1 MAAQE
6 QALSTGK
13 MKIGSISQHEEEKR
27 QLDWIASLERA
38 GIYERYKDCGLKS
51 LSDNPGINQMDKQK
65 IQQFNSNLDQHLK
78 KGEGLILRGPVG
90 TGKTTVAVAI
100 LINVLKFGG
109 YGLFVSMASLL
120 DNIFTLKEQNKKEW
134 LDYEYRLRNVGLLVI
149 DDLGAEYKR
158 DWVLNKFDAIISER
172 YNRCRSTIITSN
184 LGLKEM
190 QGTYAERVMD
200 RLRSTCLDI
209 LFAGNSLRKK
219 AGMNQDQR

>member
-1 MAAQE
+1 MAAQR

-13 MKIGSISQHEEEKR
+13 MKIGSISQQEEEKR
-27 QLDWIASLERA
+27 RLDWISSLERA
-38 GIYERYKDCGLKS
+38 GIYERYINCNLN
-51 LSDNPGINQMDKQK
+51 LLQDNPGINQADKEK
-65 IQQFNSNLDQHLK
+65 ILQFNLNLKQHLK

-90 TGKTTVAVAI
+90 TGKTTVAVAV
-100 LINVLKFGG
+100 LINVLKLNG

-120 DNIFTLKEQNKKEW
+120 DNIFTLKEQNKQTW
-134 LDYEYRLRNVGLLVI
+134 LDYEYRLKNVGLLVI

-184 LGLKEM
+184 LGIKDM
-190 QGTYAERVMD
+190 QGTYANRVMD

-209 LFAGNSLRKK
+209 LFKGKSLREN
-219 AGMNQDQR
+219 AG

>member
-6 QALSTGK
+6 QAMLIGK
-13 MKIGSISQHEEEKR
+13 TKIGSINQQEEEKR
-27 QLDWIASLERA
+27 QIDWINSLERA
-38 GIYERYKDCGLKS
+38 GIYERYRDCNLAA
-51 LSDNPGINQMDKQK
+51 LSDNPDINLTDQHK
-65 IQQFNSNLDQHLK
+65 ILQFSSNLQQHLK

-90 TGKTTVAVAI
+90 TGKTSVAVAL
-100 LINVLKFGG
+100 LINVLKINK

-120 DNIFTLKEQNKKEW
+120 DNIFTLKEQNKQAW
-134 LDYEYRLRNVGLLVI
+134 LDYEDRLKNVGLLVV

-184 LGLKEM
+184 LGLKAM
-190 QGTYAERVMD
+190 QGTYADRVMD

-209 LFAGNSLRKK
+209 LFKGSSLRENVDIKHL
-219 AGMNQDQR
+219 